1 MREPFPVS
9 LHTLVLINIWR
20 AMTMPGFFYA
30 LARFA
35 KVILLGCIFLTMLQM
50 LFYPSIITLLL
61 LAGLITVMIIFF
73 LEVK

>member
-1 MREPFPVS
+1 
-9 LHTLVLINIWR
+9 
-20 AMTMPGFFYA
+20 MPGFFYA

-50 LFYPSIITLLL
+50 LFYPSIIILMI
-61 LAGLITVMIIFF
+61 LAGLITVMVIFF